1 MSYGP
6 RFRCIV
12 ARSLGPT
19 QLDPSS
25 QLPPRRCGGGS
36 IFFTHILSSA
46 KLPSLHALT
55 NDLVKDSFLHAT

>member
-12 ARSLGPT
+12 AWSLGPT

-36 IFFTHILSSA
+36 IFTHILSVA
-46 KLPSLHALT
+46 KLPSLHSLT